1 MKPKVEAKGGFVLA
15 EVVIVLV
22 MSSIVVVALLAGL
35 IALIRGLQ
43 PQRVTL
49 SSEELPI
56 APTFGSFPSAVRLH
70 HTLTNRA
77 AAARAIYV
85 FGGQHLSIPTE
96 AAAAQVRPLKLQTL
110 PVIADMT
117 RGLPMDAKSFYDLY
131 ASELGDQETNTA
143 AEDFSVAMVGMNGNS
158 LAITCL
164 VQVRRHDISVSD
176 GTETIPFTVREVKLW
191 DAEEG
196 AQRYAY
202 AERPA
207 FSSRVFIGAVHTWL
221 RYRVGA
227 VSEEGPTCAVFP
239 DPWVYAGSRGQADDI
254 PAFSR
259 FSYFLAVSP

>member
-196 AQRYAY
+196 AQ
-202 AERPA
+202 
-207 FSSRVFIGAVHTWL
+207 L
-221 RYRVGA
+221 RDRR
-227 VSEEGPTCAVFP
+227 E
-239 DPWVYAGSRGQADDI
+239 DI
-254 PAFSR
+254 PALAA
-259 FSYFLAVSP
+259 FLLERHGARREQPPEGFTEEALSALVKYAWPGLAWLTL